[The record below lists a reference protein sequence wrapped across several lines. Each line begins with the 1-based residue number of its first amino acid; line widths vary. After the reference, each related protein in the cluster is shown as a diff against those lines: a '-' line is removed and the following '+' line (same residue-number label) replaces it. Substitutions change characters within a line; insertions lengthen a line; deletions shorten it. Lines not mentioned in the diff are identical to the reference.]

1 MKRSTVP
8 GHSKSTIEGISVDD
22 CAARCIS
29 YVPFEC
35 RSFDYCADIGLC
47 AISDTHPGDG
57 TVVPTFNQMCDVFSS
72 KYMYLCLKHHYQQK
86 AHAYKEAL
94 DLVTYHCRIQKHS

>member
-1 MKRSTVP
+1 MFNF
-8 GHSKSTIEGISVDD
+8 H
-22 CAARCIS
+22 CATQCIL
-29 YVPFEC
+29 YVSFEC

-72 KYMYLCLKHHYQQK
+72 
-86 AHAYKEAL
+86 E
-94 DLVTYHCRIQKHS
+94 